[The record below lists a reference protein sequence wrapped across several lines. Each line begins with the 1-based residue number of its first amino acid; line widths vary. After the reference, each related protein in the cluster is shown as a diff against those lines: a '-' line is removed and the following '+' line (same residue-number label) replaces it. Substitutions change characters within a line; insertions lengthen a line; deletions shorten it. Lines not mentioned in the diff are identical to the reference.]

1 MKGTRHNGR
10 SGKNGVYNPLHND
23 RRFNPEHS
31 EHIDNERVR
40 QNIYWDCYQ
49 GYTTMEDKGKENNF
63 SFEQIELAFYEE
75 HYGNYV
81 MKQNERHVK
90 ARHPDR
96 CKEVEDVW
104 KNKKTCP
111 EESIYQLG
119 TIDEHASVETL
130 ILVFDEFKKEFDE
143 RFGSNV
149 HIIDWSLHMDEAT
162 PHIHERHVF
171 DATNRYGEIEP
182 KQETALEELGFELPD
197 PEKKRSKTNNRKV
210 AFDSACRSMFLDI
223 CKRHGL
229 ELDEEPSY
237 GGRKYLEKQDYIR
250 MKQKEEIADQQE
262 TILMQIDKVN
272 ENRLELAKQS
282 RYVRAN
288 EEIIQSQEEKIKQQD
303 TEFANNSDRIF
314 KQGDLIEEQKNQLE
328 KLTLEIDDIESLL
341 QDVSDVAYEKAVEEV
356 TNEVMI
362 KTRQDDI
369 QLIEGTKN
377 WIDQPQR
384 KASEKEKDNYARQG
398 IWKEAEFHIEYSEAA
413 IELNENG
420 MSGMQAQT
428 PITEQMVE
436 DISAIDGVEK
446 VEELKSFG
454 VSFDFP
460 QQDEYDNDDYIYP
473 MNKEETTEIEKY
485 IEEGTADYDKLM
497 SGDYV
502 LVADNTNVQEIY
514 GWQFCVGD
522 TLTLHYYDGNKMA
535 EKEVTVLGLLNEQYT
550 LDNSSLDGWF
560 VMPEEA
566 VKKFVPYE
574 SLNAHLLISVDT
586 EKESTVGAA
595 LNEMIS
601 QRAEL
606 SLEAYADRKV
616 AYAQTANTIF
626 GTISGLAIFIMMFS
640 ILSMMNTLITNI
652 VTRKQE
658 LAMLESIGMSKGQIR
673 KMLLGESLL
682 LVFVAVAV
690 TMTIGTLLG
699 YVLTHLLYNGGAFY
713 ISFKFPTVFVLA
725 YTVVLIAVP
734 LLITIVSMHS
744 FSKEALVERLRG
756 MEN

>member
-1 MKGTRHNGR
+1 MPSDMAFRHMVLGILSVTATEPLSSFAAIPSGKQLERKEKCEMKGTRHNGR

-49 GYTTMEDKGKENNF
+49 GYTTMEDQGKENNF

-182 KQETALEELGFELPD
+182 KQETALEELGFELPN

-210 AFDSACRSMFLDI
+210 VFDSACRTMFLDI

-282 RYVRAN
+282 SHVRAN
-288 EEIIQSQEEKIKQQD
+288 EEIIQSQKEKIKQQD

-384 KASEKEKDNYARQG
+384 KASEKEKNYAKNR
-398 IWKEAEFHIEYSEAA
+398 
-413 IELNENG
+413 L
-420 MSGMQAQT
+420 
-428 PITEQMVE
+428 
-436 DISAIDGVEK
+436 DGVIKKIMKAMTAVQTVKDSLLQPKTKVKVVNEIKEK
-446 VEELKSFG
+446 ARPS
-454 VSFDFP
+454 
-460 QQDEYDNDDYIYP
+460 I
-473 MNKEETTEIEKY
+473 
-485 IEEGTADYDKLM
+485 M
-497 SGDYV
+497 SR
-502 LVADNTNVQEIY
+502 L
-514 GWQFCVGD
+514 
-522 TLTLHYYDGNKMA
+522 A
-535 EKEVTVLGLLNEQYT
+535 EK
-550 LDNSSLDGWF
+550 
-560 VMPEEA
+560 
-566 VKKFVPYE
+566 KK
-574 SLNAHLLISVDT
+574 
-586 EKESTVGAA
+586 
-595 LNEMIS
+595 
-601 QRAEL
+601 
-606 SLEAYADRKV
+606 
-616 AYAQTANTIF
+616 
-626 GTISGLAIFIMMFS
+626 
-640 ILSMMNTLITNI
+640 
-652 VTRKQE
+652 E
-658 LAMLESIGMSKGQIR
+658 LAER
-673 KMLLGESLL
+673 
-682 LVFVAVAV
+682 
-690 TMTIGTLLG
+690 
-699 YVLTHLLYNGGAFY
+699 
-713 ISFKFPTVFVLA
+713 
-725 YTVVLIAVP
+725 
-734 LLITIVSMHS
+734 
-744 FSKEALVERLRG
+744 EANKKNDLKKSWNRDDR
-756 MEN
+756 

>member
-49 GYTTMEDKGKENNF
+49 GYTTMEDQGKENNF

-130 ILVFDEFKKEFDE
+130 ILVFDEFKKEFDK

-210 AFDSACRSMFLDI
+210 VFDSACWTMFLDI

-250 MKQKEEIADQQE
+250 MKQKEEIANQQE

-314 KQGDLIEEQKNQLE
+314 KQGDLIEEQREELKQLTVRIE
-328 KLTLEIDDIESLL
+328 DVETLLDE
-341 QDVSDVAYEKAVEEV
+341 VSSEAYDKAVEKVAKEA
-356 TNEVMI
+356 MLA
-362 KTRQDDI
+362 TRRDDI
-369 QLIEGTKN
+369 RLAEDSKK
-377 WIDQPQR
+377 WIQDPKH
-384 KASEKEKDNYARQG
+384 KASKREKDYAIKRLDGLIRKIETAMEKVVIRITKQLKQPEKKKAVVEE
-398 IWKEAEFHIEYSEAA
+398 IKKEVKPSIRERLAQNVAKIQREEAE
-413 IELNENG
+413 
-420 MSGMQAQT
+420 
-428 PITEQMVE
+428 
-436 DISAIDGVEK
+436 
-446 VEELKSFG
+446 
-454 VSFDFP
+454 
-460 QQDEYDNDDYIYP
+460 
-473 MNKEETTEIEKY
+473 
-485 IEEGTADYDKLM
+485 
-497 SGDYV
+497 
-502 LVADNTNVQEIY
+502 
-514 GWQFCVGD
+514 
-522 TLTLHYYDGNKMA
+522 
-535 EKEVTVLGLLNEQYT
+535 
-550 LDNSSLDGWF
+550 
-560 VMPEEA
+560 
-566 VKKFVPYE
+566 
-574 SLNAHLLISVDT
+574 
-586 EKESTVGAA
+586 
-595 LNEMIS
+595 
-601 QRAEL
+601 
-606 SLEAYADRKV
+606 
-616 AYAQTANTIF
+616 
-626 GTISGLAIFIMMFS
+626 
-640 ILSMMNTLITNI
+640 
-652 VTRKQE
+652 RKQLNKGKSCSSDLE
-658 LAMLESIGMSKGQIR
+658 L
-673 KMLLGESLL
+673 
-682 LVFVAVAV
+682 
-690 TMTIGTLLG
+690 
-699 YVLTHLLYNGGAFY
+699 
-713 ISFKFPTVFVLA
+713 
-725 YTVVLIAVP
+725 
-734 LLITIVSMHS
+734 
-744 FSKEALVERLRG
+744 
-756 MEN
+756 